1 MALAKIR
8 DYLEHPTKKYQTVGS
23 VFQSQA
29 LRVKK
34 LMWVGV
40 GGRGL
45 FIKLPGSRSLLG
57 EKAVGEGER

>member
-29 LRVKK
+29 HQK